1 MGDVTTLILGPTG
14 TGKELVARAIAL
26 SRYIP
31 FDERTHR
38 FAAVS
43 STLFAGLN
51 LSAMSPALIESE
63 LFGHK
68 KGAFTGALSDR
79 KGWLEEC
86 QPSGTVFLDEVGD
99 LDPAIQ
105 VKLLRVLQTRTF
117 QRLGETT
124 SRHFAGKIVAATNR
138 DPAAAIASGE
148 LRRDFYYR
156 LCADVITT
164 PSLREQLDG
173 PGDELRH
180 LVLHIASRVAGEP
193 EAADIAGDV
202 LHVIEKRVGSRYAW
216 PGNFRE
222 LEQCVRGV
230 VVRGDYTPAV
240 VARSP
245 EQAGV
250 LEGLMT
256 EEELLR
262 WYTALVYRQTGS
274 YQEVARRLGIDR
286 RTVAGRVKGEPEE

>member
-1 MGDVTTLILGPTG
+1 M
-14 TGKELVARAIAL
+14 
-26 SRYIP
+26 
-31 FDERTHR
+31 
-38 FAAVS
+38 
-43 STLFAGLN
+43 
-51 LSAMSPALIESE
+51 
-63 LFGHK
+63 
-68 KGAFTGALSDR
+68 
-79 KGWLEEC
+79 
-86 QPSGTVFLDEVGD
+86 
-99 LDPAIQ
+99 
-105 VKLLRVLQTRTF
+105 
-117 QRLGETT
+117 
-124 SRHFAGKIVAATNR
+124 
-138 DPAAAIASGE
+138 
-148 LRRDFYYR
+148 
-156 LCADVITT
+156 ITT

-202 LHVIEKRVGSRYAW
+202 LRVIEKRVGSRYAW

-240 VARSP
+240 MARSP

-250 LEGLMT
+250 LERLMT

-286 RTVAGRVKGEPEE
+286 RTAKARISA